1 MSSLTRC
8 IILVVLLLCS
18 AFFSMTESAFSY
30 CNQIKLKVA
39 ADDGSKSAKLAL
51 NCLKKFDKYLIT
63 NLIGNNI
70 VNIIFSV
77 LSTMLCISILNESFN
92 VDINKANDLSAIITP
107 IVSTIIVF
115 FFGEIIPKG
124 IGKTLA
130 NKMCQICVYP
140 LMAISIILTPLSL
153 LFQGLVFI
161 VKKVF
166 KSKEEDVLI
175 DEEDF
180 QNIVDSI
187 EEKGLI
193 EEQES
198 SIIQSAVDFDDT
210 KVKQVM
216 CSVENVYALD
226 IEKVIDKDKLLDFV
240 LTCSYTR
247 IPVYR
252 NNINNIIGIL
262 HVQKLLKSIMQKN
275 EYDIEKLL
283 VKPIFVKPNV
293 HLDTLFEEFKK
304 KRTHMAVVSDKDNIT
319 LGIVTMEDVLEELV
333 GDIDESKEGG
343 ASCE

>member
-1 MSSLTRC
+1 
-8 IILVVLLLCS
+8 
-18 AFFSMTESAFSY
+18 
-30 CNQIKLKVA
+30 
-39 ADDGSKSAKLAL
+39 
-51 NCLKKFDKYLIT
+51 
-63 NLIGNNI
+63 
-70 VNIIFSV
+70 
-77 LSTMLCISILNESFN
+77 MLCISILNESFN

-130 NKMCQICVYP
+130 NKMCQICAYP

-166 KSKEEDVLI
+166 KSKDEDVLI

-226 IEKVIDKDKLLDFV
+226 IEKAIDKDKLLDFV

>member
-8 IILVVLLLCS
+8 IILIVLLLLS

-39 ADDGSKSAKLAL
+39 ADEGSKSAKLAL
-51 NCLKKFDKYLIT
+51 KCLKKFDKYLISG
-63 NLIGNNI
+63 LIGNNI

-92 VDINKANDLSAIITP
+92 IELNKANDLSAIITP

-115 FFGEIIPKG
+115 FLGEIIPKG

-130 NKMCQICVYP
+130 NKICQICVYP
-140 LMAISIILTPLSL
+140 LIAISFILTPLSL
-153 LFQGLVFI
+153 IFQGMVFL
-161 VKKVF
+161 VKKLF
-166 KSKEEDVLI
+166 KSKDEDVLI

-198 SIIQSAVDFDDT
+198 NIIQSAVDFDDT

-226 IEKVIDKDKLLDFV
+226 IAIATDKDKLLDFV

-247 IPVYR
+247 IPVYKD
-252 NNINNIIGIL
+252 NINNIIGIL
-262 HVQKLLKSIMQKN
+262 HVQKLLKAIMQKK
-275 EYDIEKLL
+275 EYSIEKLL

-304 KRTHMAVVSDKDNIT
+304 KKTHMAVVNDKDNNT

-333 GDIDESKEGG
+333 GDIDESNEGG
-343 ASCE
+343 VSHE